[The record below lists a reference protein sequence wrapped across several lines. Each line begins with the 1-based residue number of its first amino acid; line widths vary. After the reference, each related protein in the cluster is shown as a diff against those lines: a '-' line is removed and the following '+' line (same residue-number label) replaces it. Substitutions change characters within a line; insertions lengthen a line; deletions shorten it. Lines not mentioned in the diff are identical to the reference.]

1 MLTCGSCPTAYV
13 VIFVIKLDSH
23 PFAVAS
29 RHSTAAAPAQWDRDN
44 SVDVSQHDGDADA
57 YTTQCKHTLN
67 TVEVLS
73 FKVKLY
79 VYSIFLFKHFLDSSK
94 QKDKNGM
101 WQMFLGQ
108 FPKTDDAF
116 LQRFKLWATKETLL
130 NNSNVGEEQ
139 MVKERKWKEREKNP
153 QNLLSYQQLLL
164 RPQVTQSRIGSH
176 HQLLPSSSCA

>member
-1 MLTCGSCPTAYV
+1 
-13 VIFVIKLDSH
+13 
-23 PFAVAS
+23 
-29 RHSTAAAPAQWDRDN
+29 
-44 SVDVSQHDGDADA
+44 
-57 YTTQCKHTLN
+57 
-67 TVEVLS
+67 
-73 FKVKLY
+73 
-79 VYSIFLFKHFLDSSK
+79 
-94 QKDKNGM
+94 
-101 WQMFLGQ
+101 MFLGQ

-139 MVKERKWKEREKNP
+139 MVKKRKWKEREKNP